1 MYRRIWTPFNSIKND
16 TNGTIH
22 FYDSGSI
29 IGILHNDI
37 WVSYEIISRD
47 LDISGRIIEIIKE
60 LPQDYVPFQVIHVES
75 HPLYEF
81 NQDRLM
87 IPGWMVEV
95 LPLKVEEQMKQA
107 HQPQVKQAHQ
117 PQMKQAAPQ
126 VKQAAPQVKQVV
138 QQVKQVAP
146 QVKQAVQ
153 QVKQAAPQVKQA
165 AQLAAPVQKQP
176 FPPVQKQ
183 PPALQ
188 KPQSQPQKRLH
199 APEQHQQHS
208 HTQPENNSYHMESQV
223 LEPQH
228 FPLVAPRPPPRP
240 PPPVIP
246 DYELEQPM
254 TQLQASQPPSVKT
267 AKKAKKGNEKRS
279 LEPNQLPQAIVD
291 VKSWTPLL
299 QKEVVQQ
306 VPLPQLPAQ
315 HSSTQ
320 TLGPSPSQAASQ
332 YVSRKLKPSQR
343 RGAQKKQNSLVPEL
357 TAPYSTNPA

>member
-107 HQPQVKQAHQ
+107 HQPQVKQA
-117 PQMKQAAPQ
+117 
-126 VKQAAPQVKQVV
+126 
-138 QQVKQVAP
+138 
-146 QVKQAVQ
+146 AV

-199 APEQHQQHS
+199 APEQHQKHS

-291 VKSWTPLL
+291 VNSWTPLL